1 MVVARRGPGVYLS
14 SMRGTILGV
23 HDGRGIL
30 LGVNDQRLD
39 FPLSEWRSA
48 GLPIAGQV
56 VDYLEDGG
64 QARAVF
70 AVPGATN
77 ARPASTSM
85 ILAAIGVGCLALG
98 FVLPILP
105 TIVAFVLGVIAAAQA
120 RAQGEETALLLARV
134 SWIGALLLLGV
145 GLLLMLGVIALIG
158 ALGLAGVWHGLGPMD
173 F

>member
-1 MVVARRGPGVYLS
+1 
-14 SMRGTILGV
+14 MRGTILGV

-30 LGVNDQRLD
+30 LGVNDQRLE

-48 GLPIAGQV
+48 GTPVPGQI

-70 AVPGATN
+70 AVPGAIG
-77 ARPASTSM
+77 ARPASGSM
-85 ILAAIGVGCLALG
+85 ILAGIGVGCLALG
-98 FVLPILP
+98 FIIPIVP

-120 RAQGEETALLLARV
+120 RADGEETALLMARIA
-134 SWIGALLLLGV
+134 WIGALVMMGLGILLV
-145 GLLLMLGVIALIG
+145 LGVIAVFG
-158 ALGLAGVWHGLGPMD
+158 TLGLMGIWSLGPMD